1 MRPEIAIRKDEI
13 TAICRRHGVAR
24 LEIFGSAAR
33 GDDFDLEASDI
44 DFWVIFQPP
53 LHPGIFDRHFG
64 LLNDLESLLGR
75 DIDLAVGENC
85 ITNPFVLASINKDRE
100 LIYES

>member
-33 GDDFDLEASDI
+33 GDDFDLEASDV
-44 DFWVIFQPP
+44 DFLVEFLPDDSAHP
-53 LHPGIFDRHFG
+53 LGQLFDFRD
-64 LLNDLESLLGR
+64 DLSDVLAR
-75 DIDLAVGENC
+75 PVDLVEPKAV
-85 ITNPFVLASINKDRE
+85 TNPYILATINEDRQ
-100 LIYES
+100 LVYEA